1 MPVITIEGSKL
12 SKEQKSRLAKELTT
26 TAAEIMNTS
35 EQAFFV
41 FIKENE
47 KENIG
52 VAGKLVSEM

>member
-26 TAAEIMNTS
+26 IAAEIMNTS

-52 VAGKLVSEM
+52 VAGKLVSDM